1 MYILRL
7 KFDICC
13 FMKDLPKM
21 TSTLNDLYDAVKHL
35 TYQGIYQRRK
45 AILNLI
51 EGQSKGSVRLYL
63 QNKGFSEETIN
74 KIIKKYS
81 Q

>member
-1 MYILRL
+1 
-7 KFDICC
+7 
-13 FMKDLPKM
+13 M